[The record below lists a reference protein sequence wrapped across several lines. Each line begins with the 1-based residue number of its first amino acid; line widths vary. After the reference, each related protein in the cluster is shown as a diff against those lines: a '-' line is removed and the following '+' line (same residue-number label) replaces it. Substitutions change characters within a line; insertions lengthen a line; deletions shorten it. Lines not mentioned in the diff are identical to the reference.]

1 MKIYGIDF
9 TSAPSPKKAITYA
22 RCTLSEKGL
31 ALEQIGRLTSFDEF
45 EDFLGQRGPWVAG
58 MDFPF
63 GQPRTLIENLHWPQ
77 TWEGYVSFIAGI
89 TKTQF
94 VDILTNYCSARG
106 KGDKHHLRLIDQLA
120 HSRSPM
126 MLYRVPVAKM
136 FFEGAPR
143 LLNANLSIRPCCVR
157 ADARLV
163 VEAYPALVARRWA
176 DHHGYKTDMAKQ
188 QTPERKSAREEILDG
203 LRSMGA
209 KMHFGFDVHF
219 SDEDANALAQDGSG
233 DQLDALLCAI
243 QAGWAYSKRDQ
254 NFGIPRDCDP
264 LEGWIV
270 DPLLA
275 RAQVSKSSNIL
286 ASPLV
291 ESQAAEINVEEIS

>member
-22 RCTLSEKGL
+22 ECTLSEKDL
-31 ALEQIGRLTSFDEF
+31 FLERLGRLTSFDEF
-45 EDFLGQRGPWVAG
+45 ESFLKQPGPWVAG

-63 GQPRTLIENLHWPQ
+63 GQPRRLIENLHWTR
-77 TWEGYVSFIAGI
+77 TWDGYVSFIAGI

-94 VDILTNYCSARG
+94 VDILTNYCNAR
-106 KGDKHHLRLIDQLA
+106 KEGDKHHLRLTDQLA

-143 LLNANLSIRPCCVR
+143 LLHAGVSIPPCYVR
-157 ADARLV
+157 ADSRLV
-163 VEAYPALVARRWA
+163 LEAYPALVARRWA
-176 DHHGYKTDMAKQ
+176 GHRGYKTDTAKQ
-188 QTPERKSAREEILDG
+188 QTSERQSAREEILRG
-203 LRSMGA
+203 LRSTNA

-219 SDEDANALAQDGSG
+219 RDEEANAFVLDGSG

-243 QAGWAYSKRDQ
+243 QAGWSYTQRDR
-254 NFGIPRDCDP
+254 NFGIPKDCDP

-275 RAQVSKSSNIL
+275 Y
-286 ASPLV
+286 
-291 ESQAAEINVEEIS
+291 

>member
-22 RCTLSEKGL
+22 QCTLSEKGL
-31 ALEQIGRLTSFDEF
+31 FLERLGSLMSFDEF
-45 EDFLGQRGPWVAG
+45 ESFLRQPGPWVAG

-63 GQPRTLIENLHWPQ
+63 GQPRRLIENLHWAR
-77 TWEGYVSFIAGI
+77 TWNGYVSFIAEI

-94 VDILTNYCSARG
+94 VDTLTNYCNSR
-106 KGDKHHLRLIDQLA
+106 KEGDKHHFRLTDQLA

-143 LLNANLSIRPCCVR
+143 LLHAGVSIPPCYVR
-157 ADARLV
+157 ADSRLV
-163 VEAYPALVARRWA
+163 LEAYPALVARRWA
-176 DHHGYKTDMAKQ
+176 GHRGYKTDTAKQ
-188 QTPERKSAREEILDG
+188 QTSERQSAREEIIRG
-203 LRSMGA
+203 LRSTNA
-209 KMHFGFDVHF
+209 KMHFGFEVHF
-219 SDEDANALAQDGSG
+219 RDEEANAFVQDGSG

-243 QAGWAYSKRDQ
+243 QAAWAYTQRDR

-275 RAQVSKSSNIL
+275 YQENPR
-286 ASPLV
+286 
-291 ESQAAEINVEEIS
+291 EEDGFKELSL